1 MSLPRLVRNSP
12 DLSRLVNE
20 GYAVRIQSG
29 HLLIDDIP
37 FVTGEKQVR
46 RGTMAC
52 PLDTQGD
59 IAIKPANH
67 VMWFAGGVPCDKRG
81 TELATLINAR
91 GRVELAGS
99 IVAECSFSQKP
110 TPEGYANY
118 YDKVVTYIGLV
129 IGHAQVLEPGVTA
142 ATFKPVATDEQESV
156 FRYIDTASSRAGISA
171 HTDRLALPN
180 VAIVGLGGTGSY
192 LLDLLAKLPITELH
206 LYDRD
211 VFATHNAFRAPGAAS
226 IEQLN
231 ACQAKVHYHADRYEP
246 LRRGIRPHPVYVTA
260 ENVDELLAMDFV
272 FLSMDPNEH
281 KKLIVDRLS
290 DSRVPF
296 IDTGIGILNNTTG
309 LGGLIR
315 VTTSLPG
322 KRAHIDDGHL
332 ISYGAG
338 GGDEYESNIQIA
350 ELNAFAAALAVIAF
364 KKKFGFYRDEEH
376 ELHTLYAIDGNY
388 LANRYGDSTGEGGW
402 RQ

>member
-1 MSLPRLVRNSP
+1 MSLPQLVRNSP

-20 GYAVRIQSG
+20 GYAVRIQAG
-29 HLLIDDIP
+29 HLLIEGVP
-37 FVTGEKQVR
+37 FVSNEQQVQ
-46 RGTMAC
+46 RGTMIC

-59 IAIKPANH
+59 TAVKPANH
-67 VMWFAGGVPCDKRG
+67 VMWFAGGMPCDKQG
-81 TELATLINAR
+81 TELATLIHAR
-91 GRVELAGS
+91 GPVTMAED
-99 IVAECSFSQKP
+99 IVADCSFSQKP
-110 TPEGYANY
+110 SPEGYVNY

-129 IGHAQVLEPGVTA
+129 VGHAQVLQPGATA
-142 ATFKPVATDEQESV
+142 TTFKPVTTDEEESV

-171 HTDRLALPN
+171 HTDKLTLPKA
-180 VAIVGLGGTGSY
+180 AIVGLGGTGSY

-206 LYDRD
+206 LYDAD

-226 IEQLN
+226 IEELN
-231 ACQAKVHYHADRYEP
+231 KCQAKVHHHAGRYEP
-246 LRRGIRPHPVYVTA
+246 LRRGIHPHPVYVTA
-260 ENVDELLAMDFV
+260 ENVDDLLAMDFV
-272 FLSMDPNEH
+272 FLCMDPNED

-296 IDTGIGILNNTTG
+296 IDTGIGILNHTTG

-322 KRAHIDDGHL
+322 KRTHIDNGHL
-332 ISYGAG
+332 ISYGT
-338 GGDEYESNIQIA
+338 GGDGEYESNIQVA
-350 ELNAFAAALAVIAF
+350 ELNALAAVLAVIAF

-388 LANRYGDSTGEGGW
+388 LANRYGDSAGEGG
-402 RQ
+402 